1 MIVVLD
7 LIFRL
12 GKIDEIAI
20 IIMASNAIRRIQP
33 KQDFI
38 CQTLLGG
45 GWERMTLCV
54 SVTALRLDLGGTSAV
69 RACRNANREVR
80 ERLEKSVARC
90 L

>member
-7 LIFRL
+7 LMFRL

-20 IIMASNAIRRIQP
+20 IKMASNAIRRIQP

-45 GWERMTLCV
+45 GWEGMTGVCV
-54 SVTALRLDLGGTSAV
+54 SVTALRLNLGGTSAV
-69 RACRNANREVR
+69 RACRNAN
-80 ERLEKSVARC
+80 LEK
-90 L
+90 